1 MTSYDDYDNNYNNAG
16 GMMAKTGIPIDQSQN
31 KARRKKNLKK
41 PKQNQVGVDIPLDKD
56 PQDMQYEVMNSKMEM
71 FENEKKQIS
80 NNQDR
85 NQDPFKNTNR
95 DSITELP
102 PINRG

>member
-56 PQDMQYEVMNSKMEM
+56 P
-71 FENEKKQIS
+71 
-80 NNQDR
+80 
-85 NQDPFKNTNR
+85 
-95 DSITELP
+95 
-102 PINRG
+102 